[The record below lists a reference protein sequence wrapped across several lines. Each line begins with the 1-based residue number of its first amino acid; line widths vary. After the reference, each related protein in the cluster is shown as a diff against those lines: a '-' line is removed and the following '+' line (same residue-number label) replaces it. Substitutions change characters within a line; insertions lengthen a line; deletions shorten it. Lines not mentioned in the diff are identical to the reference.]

1 MEVKVGDFGLS
12 KVLKAGKDYYRT
24 SERGALPVRWMSPEC
39 LFDFIFTT
47 KSDVVIEN
55 VKFIRIEYSCLKWS
69 FGIIIWEVMTLGMMP
84 YPGTCNQ
91 EVMSFVKSGQRLAK
105 PEECPLEV

>member
-55 VKFIRIEYSCLKWS
+55 VKFIRIEYSCLVVVWNYH
-69 FGIIIWEVMTLGMMP
+69 LGSDDAWNDAVSRYM
-84 YPGTCNQ
+84 
-91 EVMSFVKSGQRLAK
+91 
-105 PEECPLEV
+105 